1 MKLRTLCL
9 LSLLV
14 ALSLLA
20 LGTALPASA
29 QIQSPLEV
37 PAAPT
42 AFCDSVTEIPK
53 AECEALVALYN
64 STNGSG
70 WKNRTG

>member
-42 AFCDSVTEIPK
+42 AFCDSVIEIPK
-53 AECEALVALYN
+53 IECEALVALYDN
-64 STNGSG
+64 TNGSG
-70 WKNRTG
+70 